1 MFLKLKNQKK
11 KGITK
16 FLIIVSLM
24 AFVLSFGGCANDGA
38 DGSASKSQQ
47 EEQKG
52 SQGAEGNSQD
62 GKQGNDAVSSVDES
76 EVNEKLLGYGQ
87 KVLDLMMEKIQSDTY
102 IDVMGYSSSLAESE
116 YFQKLKAADY
126 TKPQKIYVIT
136 LKEEFINLIWAE
148 AVDKSLSVYD
158 LSDELQN
165 ELRGRIASSI
175 ITIMNQRMTK
185 VETVAIGSLLST
197 GKSFV
202 ASGLA
207 KDPKLLLYVYE
218 DAYPLVVTAAE
229 NDEGVLGVAS
239 NILFLDD
246 IKADTVDDVRT
257 SLSEAFSGVSQFM
270 AGANIIIEQIQ

>member
-1 MFLKLKNQKK
+1 MFMKLKNQKK

-24 AFVLSFGGCANDGA
+24 AFVLSFGGCANDGT
-38 DGSASKSQQ
+38 DGSTSKSQQ

-62 GKQGNDAVSSVDES
+62 GKQGNDAVNAVDDS
-76 EVNEKLLGYGQ
+76 KVNEKLLGYGQ

-148 AVDKSLSVYD
+148 AVDKSLSVND

-229 NDEGVLGVAS
+229 NDEGVLGVVS

-246 IKADTVDDVRT
+246 FKPDTTDDVRT

>member
-1 MFLKLKNQKK
+1 MFIKLKNQKK
-11 KGITK
+11 KGIAK
-16 FLIIVSLM
+16 FLITVSLM
-24 AFVLSFGGCANDGA
+24 AFVLSFGGCANNSD

-52 SQGAEGNSQD
+52 AQGAEGNSQD
-62 GKQGNDAVSSVDES
+62 GKQGSDVVSSMDES

-116 YFQKLKAADY
+116 YFQKMKAADY

-148 AVDKSLSVYD
+148 AVDKSLSVND
-158 LSDELQN
+158 LSDELQT
-165 ELRGRIASSI
+165 ELRGRIASSV

-207 KDPKLLLYVYE
+207 KDPKILLYVYE

-229 NDEGVLGVAS
+229 NEEGVLGVVS
-239 NILFLDD
+239 NILFFDD
-246 IKADTVDDVRT
+246 IKADTADDVRT

-270 AGANIIIEQIQ
+270 AGSNLIIEQIQ